1 MPAHSSLNIWGKD
14 SKAKQFIDQTV
25 KFESKLLTL
34 MSLLFA
40 STLILEQ
47 LGNVRRERQIS

>member
-1 MPAHSSLNIWGKD
+1 MPASLNIWGKD

>member
-1 MPAHSSLNIWGKD
+1 MPAHSCWNIWGKD

-47 LGNVRRERQIS
+47 LGYVRRERQIS